1 MAKRARGT
9 TTRPG
14 QRAPLQ
20 RTAAVRPTPTTAP
33 IARPATLT
41 DEETARAAELETKI
55 LEEER
60 AAEAVTRSN
69 RDRDRARRQTPE
81 PVARAGSLAVRA
93 SEEYAY
99 VARDIRRIAI
109 VGGSLIAILIGLWVV
124 IQATGV
130 GPF

>member
-20 RTAAVRPTPTTAP
+20 RTGAVRPSTAMAP

-41 DEETARAAELETKI
+41 DEERARAAELEAKI

-69 RDRDRARRQTPE
+69 RDRARRQTQE
-81 PVARAGSLAVRA
+81 PAARAGSLAVRA

-99 VARDIRRIAI
+99 VARDIRRIAT
-109 VGGSLIAILIGLWVV
+109 VGGSLIAILIGLWVI

>member
-1 MAKRARGT
+1 M
-9 TTRPG
+9 
-14 QRAPLQ
+14 
-20 RTAAVRPTPTTAP
+20 AP

-41 DEETARAAELETKI
+41 DEERARAAELEAKI

-69 RDRDRARRQTPE
+69 RDRARRQTQE
-81 PVARAGSLAVRA
+81 PAARAGSLAVRA

-99 VARDIRRIAI
+99 VARDIRRIAT

>member
-20 RTAAVRPTPTTAP
+20 RTAAGRPSATTAP

-41 DEETARAAELETKI
+41 DEETARAAELEAKI

-69 RDRDRARRQTPE
+69 RDRARRRTAE
-81 PVARAGSLAVRA
+81 PAARAGSLAVRA

-109 VGGSLIAILIGLWVV
+109 VGGSLVAILIGLWVV